1 MTTAGEKDTSV
12 TTGAS
17 VVGTSTVGEGVGSD
31 VGWYVGEGVGSD
43 VGWYVGEGVGSNDGR
58 AVGW

>member
-31 VGWYVGEGVGSD
+31 VGW
-43 VGWYVGEGVGSNDGR
+43 
-58 AVGW
+58 